1 VISSVADTLTAVG
14 TTQADAL
21 ALTADYNNVT
31 VGAIAT
37 GVKLPVAV
45 AGMDITVRNSV
56 ANTIHIYSAAA
67 ETLNGTAGPTG
78 LNLDA
83 SLGTRCV
90 AMSTS
95 VWLCNKIGAI
105 ED

>member
-67 ETLNGTAGPTG
+67 ELLMVQRDQLDLTL
-78 LNLDA
+78 
-83 SLGTRCV
+83 TRHLELVVLRCQLPFGYV
-90 AMSTS
+90 
-95 VWLCNKIGAI
+95 IR
-105 ED
+105 